1 MKIETFKDAREP
13 FCLPS
18 TFGNLYAIDTED
30 KQQQNFT
37 LDNVRSHSYNQKQR
51 SGKYFPFNEAV
62 FMRSEKIQAIKLIED
77 FIDEY
82 HDMYGSSPTI
92 MDIEAGTG
100 LSKSAIGRYLIYMR
114 ENGLVE
120 YNGRRNVTT
129 ARRQKERGQ
138 TLKVPVLGRVS
149 CGIPRFAEENIEEY
163 VRLPVSLFG
172 HGEFFFL
179 RANGNS
185 MIEAGI
191 CDGDLVLIRHQD
203 YAESGQIV
211 VALTDDEATLKRYY
225 PEPEHRRIRLH
236 PENPQMDD
244 IYVDDCTVQGVA
256 VKVIKDI
263 G

>member
-1 MKIETFKDAREP
+1 
-13 FCLPS
+13 
-18 TFGNLYAIDTED
+18 
-30 KQQQNFT
+30 
-37 LDNVRSHSYNQKQR
+37 
-51 SGKYFPFNEAV
+51 
-62 FMRSEKIQAIKLIED
+62 MRSEKAQAIKLIED

-82 HDMYGSSPTI
+82 HDMYGSSPSI

-120 YNGRRNVTT
+120 YNGRRNVIT
-129 ARRQKERGQ
+129 ARGQKEREQ
-138 TLKVPVLGRVS
+138 TLRVPVLGRVS
-149 CGIPRFAEENIEEY
+149 CGIPKFAEENIEEY

-172 HGEFFFL
+172 HGEFFIL
-179 RANGNS
+179 RAYGDS

-191 CDGDLVLIRHQD
+191 SDGDLVLIRHQD
-203 YAESGQIV
+203 CAESGQIV

-236 PENPQMDD
+236 PENRQMDD
-244 IYVDDCTVQGVA
+244 IYVDDCIVQGVA